1 MARRLQPY
9 RLSPAH
15 RNGLGRRPKGKP
27 LVGSRGSAP
36 GRVQGAEPLAS
47 KVAAGTDSLLGATL
61 GRSEARHLDLCNQ
74 PRRSAQSAVSAP
86 TAAYSRLRSTVR
98 NQGAGR
104 LDPPKA
110 RRADIAAPTARK
122 GLSIRNVGVRFVSYR
137 NSNTFDERD
146 RYRRKTRPDG
156 AFPLRCSRLS
166 RLSTDAVAPPE
177 GVRTRATAESRLTAV
192 LRPAVLLAT
201 LLLGREP
208 GQQQLPGLCQA
219 QADAPRRCPS
229 GSALSIGSG
238 SHIFSWMATS
248 GCSTT

>member
-86 TAAYSRLRSTVR
+86 TAAYSRLRSTSPSGGGRRGSRAIGIHVGNR
-98 NQGAGR
+98 AAGPRPRGGSKGATGSPGTAE
-104 LDPPKA
+104 LLSPPKNTEGNPLIGGRKRA
-110 RRADIAAPTARK
+110 RLGDDNHGQHSRQTMRQ
-122 GLSIRNVGVRFVSYR
+122 V
-137 NSNTFDERD
+137 
-146 RYRRKTRPDG
+146 RPD
-156 AFPLRCSRLS
+156 PRC
-166 RLSTDAVAPPE
+166 
-177 GVRTRATAESRLTAV
+177 
-192 LRPAVLLAT
+192 
-201 LLLGREP
+201 
-208 GQQQLPGLCQA
+208 
-219 QADAPRRCPS
+219 
-229 GSALSIGSG
+229 
-238 SHIFSWMATS
+238 
-248 GCSTT
+248 